1 MHQKT
6 TIKIRKN
13 NIFVALFVLIS
24 LVACDS
30 KRVYDSYISVSDKN
44 WKVAEKIVFDFTIF
58 DTISKRNLF
67 INIRNNK
74 NYEFSNLFLITELKF
89 PSGEKVIDTLEYE
102 MADASGKFLGKGF
115 SDIKENKLYF
125 KESKRFPTAGKYSIS
140 ISQAMRKNGEA
151 QGVETLAG
159 VTDVGFRI
167 EKIN

>member
-6 TIKIRKN
+6 TIKIRKS

-30 KRVYDSYISVSDKN
+30 KRVYDSYVSMSDKS
-44 WKVAEKIVFDFTIF
+44 WQVDKKIVFDFTIS

-74 NYEFSNLFLITELKF
+74 NYEFSNLFLITKLTF
-89 PSGEKVIDTLEYE
+89 PTGEKVIDTLEYE
-102 MADASGKFLGKGF
+102 MTDNLGEFLGKGF
-115 SDIKENKLYF
+115 SDIKENKLFY
-125 KESKRFPTAGKYSIS
+125 KENKQFPVSGKYIFS
-140 ISQAMRKNGEA
+140 ISQAMRKNGESD
-151 QGVETLAG
+151 GVTVLDG